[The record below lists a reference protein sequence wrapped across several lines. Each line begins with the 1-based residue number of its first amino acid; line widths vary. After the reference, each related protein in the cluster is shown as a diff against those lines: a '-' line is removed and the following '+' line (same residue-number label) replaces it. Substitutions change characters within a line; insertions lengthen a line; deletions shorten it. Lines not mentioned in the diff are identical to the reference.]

1 MTRRSVYAATIGAA
15 GLLIL
20 TFFSTQLP
28 AQTLYGTLVGNIS
41 DPSGLPVAN
50 ASVRAVNS
58 GTGLERET
66 KTNERGGFQFSD
78 LPPGTYELTVRGES
92 FAPFTTTGL
101 QISANA
107 VTRADAQ
114 LQLPTLE
121 ESVSVAASAVRLQT
135 DRAEVRSEIDTTQVN
150 HLPISG
156 VRNYTALLVLVPGV
170 SPPAPAHSLAA
181 NPQESLAASVGGQS
195 DERNDTRIDGAG
207 NTFVWLP
214 RLVAYSPPLETIEAV
229 NVVTNSM
236 DAETGMAG
244 GAAVNVITK
253 SGTNTFHGTGFEYNS
268 NGALKARN
276 VFYTN
281 PKKPEFN
288 QNQWGATL
296 GGPIARNK
304 LFFFASHERTDRSIN
319 VSRFFTVPTVEA
331 RRGDFSSYGTTI
343 YDPLTGN
350 ADGSGRT
357 AFPNNIIPPERISRV
372 ARQIIE
378 WLPLPTT
385 PGISSNYFASGVA
398 DFNRHSTDVKVN
410 WNPSGRLTMFGR
422 TSILKFS
429 GWTPVP
435 FGRAS
440 GGAIP
445 PDLTEGP
452 VNGLNKSISVGI
464 TYTITPS
471 LLLDGTVGFNYVTP
485 EALHVLWGQNVGLED
500 LQLPGTNDPNDIT
513 YSGMPQFRVS
523 GYSTFGNPGSA
534 RPQTWHDNQR
544 RYNANLSWMK
554 GTHGFR
560 FGFDLSREHM
570 NHWQIEAGG
579 GPRGD
584 FAYSGGTTAI
594 RGGPATNQHN
604 AFAAFLLGLPSSI
617 GKAVAPELPLTTRAW
632 RQGFYA
638 RDQWQATRD
647 LTLTLGVRAEYYPVV
662 SRANRGVELY
672 DVATNTVRVGGV
684 GSVPEDVGTSERV
697 HFAPRLG
704 AAYRIGSKWVA
715 RGGFGVSTDPFSLA
729 RLFRTNYPSI
739 VAMDIVAADSFG
751 FVGRTEDGIPPVP
764 IPDLGNGII
773 NIPGNV
779 IATAMQEKFNRGY
792 TQSYNVTVQ
801 RELNWGFVA
810 QAGYV
815 GSRTVRPLLTME
827 LNYALP
833 GGGNAGRILNQ
844 KFGRTASTTLQLPY
858 EGGTGRYDSLQAT
871 LTHRFSSGYQI
882 QGSYTFSKSIS
893 WNTSWMDPSQ
903 FDRNRALSSFD
914 RPHNLE
920 VGWVAELP
928 FGEGKPFG
936 STGIARLLLGGW
948 QFNGIF
954 SGYSG
959 TPFTVTASGTSLN
972 AVANQQTADQV
983 KDKVEILGGTGP
995 GQSYF
1000 DPLAFRSVTDVRYGN
1015 SGLNTLRGPGFVNLD
1030 LGLFRQFRIRRDVN
1044 IQFRA
1049 EAFNATNTPHF
1060 NNPGSNVSSM
1070 RLNAD
1075 GTVNTLGGYTEITSA
1090 RPDERQVRLGFRVTF

>member
-1 MTRRSVYAATIGAA
+1 MTQRSLHRAVMVAA
-15 GLLIL
+15 GVLVFAFL
-20 TFFSTQLP
+20 SARLP
-28 AQTLYGTLVGNIS
+28 AQTLYGTLVGNIT
-41 DPSGLPVAN
+41 DPSGLPVVGAT
-50 ASVRAVNS
+50 VRAEQS
-58 GTGLERET
+58 GTGLARET

-78 LPPGTYELTVRGES
+78 LQSGSYSLTVRADS
-92 FAPFTTTGL
+92 FSPYTTTGM

-114 LQLPTLE
+114 LALAGVAEAVT
-121 ESVSVAASAVRLQT
+121 VAASTVTLQT
-135 DRAEVRSEIDTTQVN
+135 DRAEVRSEIETKQVN
-150 HLPISG
+150 SLPVSG
-156 VRNYTALLVLVPGV
+156 VRNYTALLALVPGV

-244 GAAVNVITK
+244 GAAVNVLTK
-253 SGTNTFHGTGFEYNS
+253 SGTNNFNGTLFEYNS

-276 VFYTN
+276 VFYTD

-288 QNQWGATL
+288 QNQWGGTL
-296 GGPIARNK
+296 GGPILKNK
-304 LFFFASHERTDRSIN
+304 LFFFGSHERTNRSIN

-350 ADGSGRT
+350 ANGSGRT
-357 AFPNNIIPPERISRV
+357 AFANNVIPADRMSRV

-378 WLPLPTT
+378 WLPLPTNSA
-385 PGISSNYFASGVA
+385 ISSNYFASGVA
-398 DFNRHSTDVKVN
+398 DFDRHSTDVKVN
-410 WNPSGRLTMFGR
+410 WNPSGRFTMFGR
-422 TSILKFS
+422 ASILKFS

-452 VNGLNKSISVGI
+452 VDGLNKSVSVGI
-464 TYTITPS
+464 TYTITPT

-485 EALHVLWGQNVGLED
+485 EALHALWGENIGLDD

-513 YSGMPQFRVS
+513 YSGMPQFRVG

-544 RYNANLSWMK
+544 RYNANLTWIK

-560 FGFDLSREHM
+560 FGFDLSHEHM

-584 FAYSGGTTAI
+584 FAYSAGTTGI
-594 RGGPATNQHN
+594 LNGPTTNQHN
-604 AFAAFLLGLPSSI
+604 AFAAFLLGLPSSV

-638 RDQWQATRD
+638 RDQWQATPD

-662 SRANRGVELY
+662 TRKNTGIALY
-672 DVATNTVRVGGV
+672 DVTTNTVRIGGV
-684 GSVPEDVGTSERV
+684 GAVPTDVGTSERV

-704 AAYRIGSKWVA
+704 AAYRIGDKWVV

-729 RLFRTNYPSI
+729 RLFRTNYPAI
-739 VAMDIVAADSFG
+739 VAMDIVAPNSFR
-751 FVGRTEDGIPPVP
+751 FVGKTEDGIPPVP
-764 IPDLGNGII
+764 IPDPGNGII
-773 NIPGNV
+773 AIPGNV
-779 IATAMQEKFNRGY
+779 TATAMEGEFDRGY

-801 RELNWGFVA
+801 RELQLGVRRTGRLRRIANRPSAADDGTQLRAAWRRQRRQNPQSAVRPHREHDTATSVCRWDRAIRFVA
-810 QAGYV
+810 GDPEPPVRRRLLASDQLHVLEIDVLGHV
-815 GSRTVRPLLTME
+815 VDGSLSVSPESRAQLVRPS
-827 LNYALP
+827 AQSGGRV
-833 GGGNAGRILNQ
+833 GGGPAVR
-844 KFGRTASTTLQLPY
+844 R
-858 EGGTGRYDSLQAT
+858 
-871 LTHRFSSGYQI
+871 
-882 QGSYTFSKSIS
+882 
-893 WNTSWMDPSQ
+893 
-903 FDRNRALSSFD
+903 
-914 RPHNLE
+914 
-920 VGWVAELP
+920 
-928 FGEGKPFG
+928 GE
-936 STGIARLLLGGW
+936 
-948 QFNGIF
+948 
-954 SGYSG
+954 
-959 TPFTVTASGTSLN
+959 
-972 AVANQQTADQV
+972 
-983 KDKVEILGGTGP
+983 
-995 GQSYF
+995 
-1000 DPLAFRSVTDVRYGN
+1000 AFRHRRPRQNIVRRLATERHFQQVQWHAVYRDGF
-1015 SGLNTLRGPGFVNLD
+1015 GHIAQCRGQPC
-1030 LGLFRQFRIRRDVN
+1030 RQRIK
-1044 IQFRA
+1044 
-1049 EAFNATNTPHF
+1049 
-1060 NNPGSNVSSM
+1060 
-1070 RLNAD
+1070 
-1075 GTVNTLGGYTEITSA
+1075 
-1090 RPDERQVRLGFRVTF
+1090 

>member
-1 MTRRSVYAATIGAA
+1 MTLRSIRPAVLVAA
-15 GLLIL
+15 GLVVF
-20 TFFSTQLP
+20 TFSTAPLV
-28 AQTLYGTLVGNIS
+28 AQTLYGTLVGNIT
-41 DPSGLPVAN
+41 DPSGLPVAG
-50 ASVRAVNS
+50 ATVSALHS
-58 GTGLERET
+58 GTGLAREV
-66 KTNERGGFQFSD
+66 KTNERGAFQFSD
-78 LPPGTYELTVRGES
+78 LQPGSYEITVRAES
-92 FAPFTTTGL
+92 FAPFTTTAL
-101 QISANA
+101 QIPANA

-114 LQLPTLE
+114 LTLPGLAEAVT
-121 ESVSVAASAVRLQT
+121 VAASAVHLQT
-135 DRAEVRSEIDTTQVN
+135 DRAEVRSEIDAKQVN
-150 HLPISG
+150 HLPVSG
-156 VRNYTALLVLVPGV
+156 VRNYTALLALVPGV
-170 SPPAPAHSLAA
+170 SPPQPAHSLAA

-229 NVVTNSM
+229 SVVTNSM

-244 GAAVNVITK
+244 GAAVNVLTK
-253 SGTNTFHGTGFEYNS
+253 SGTNNFNGTGFEYNA

-276 VFYTN
+276 VFYTD

-288 QNQWGATL
+288 QNQWGGTL

-304 LFFFASHERTDRSIN
+304 LFFFASHERTDRNIN

-357 AFPNNIIPPERISRV
+357 AFTNNIIPAERISRV
-372 ARQIIE
+372 ARQIID

-385 PGISSNYFASGVA
+385 PAISSNYFASGVA

-410 WNPSGRLTMFGR
+410 WNPSGRFTMFGR

-452 VNGLNKSISVGI
+452 VDGLNKSISVGL

-485 EALHVLWGQNVGLED
+485 EALHVLWGENVGLDD

-544 RYNANLSWMK
+544 RYNANLTWMK
-554 GTHGFR
+554 GSHGFR

-584 FAYSGGTTAI
+584 FAYSGGTTGI
-594 RGGPATNQHN
+594 RNGPATNQHN
-604 AFAAFLLGLPSSI
+604 AFAAFLLGLPSSV

-672 DVATNTVRVGGV
+672 DVTTNKVLIGGV
-684 GSVPEDVGTSERV
+684 GAVPKDAGTSERV

-704 AAYRIGSKWVA
+704 AAYRIGTKWVA

-739 VAMDIVAADSFG
+739 VAMDIVPANTFG

-764 IPDLGNGII
+764 IPDPGNGII
-773 NIPGNV
+773 DIPGNV
-779 IATAMQEKFNRGY
+779 IATAMDGEFNRGY

-833 GGGNAGRILNQ
+833 GAGNAGRILNQ
-844 KFGRTASTTLQLPY
+844 QFGRTANTTLQLPY
-858 EGGTGRYDSLQAT
+858 EDGTGRYDSLQAT
-871 LTHRFSSGYQI
+871 LTHRFSGGYQI

-893 WNTSWMDPSQ
+893 WATSWMDPSQ
-903 FDRNRALSSFD
+903 FARNRALSSFD
-914 RPHNLE
+914 RPHNLQI
-920 VGWVAELP
+920 GWVAELP
-928 FGEGKPFG
+928 FGEGKPLA
-936 STGIARLLLGGW
+936 TGGLAKLLFGGW
-948 QFNGIF
+948 QLNGIF
-954 SGYSG
+954 SSYSG

-972 AVANQQTADQV
+972 AVANLQTADQV
-983 KDKVEILGGTGP
+983 KDEVEILGGTGP

-1015 SGLNTLRGPGFVNLD
+1015 VGLNSLRGPGFVNLD
-1030 LGLFRQFRIRRDVN
+1030 LGLFREFRVRDLQ

-1060 NNPGSNVSSM
+1060 NNPGANVSAM

-1075 GTVNTLGGYTEITSA
+1075 GTVNSLGGYTEITSA
-1090 RPDERQVRLGFRVTF
+1090 RPDERQVRLGVRVAF

>member
-1 MTRRSVYAATIGAA
+1 M
-15 GLLIL
+15 
-20 TFFSTQLP
+20 
-28 AQTLYGTLVGNIS
+28 
-41 DPSGLPVAN
+41 
-50 ASVRAVNS
+50 
-58 GTGLERET
+58 
-66 KTNERGGFQFSD
+66 
-78 LPPGTYELTVRGES
+78 
-92 FAPFTTTGL
+92 

-114 LQLPTLE
+114 LALAGVAEAVT
-121 ESVSVAASAVRLQT
+121 VAASTVTLQA
-135 DRAEVRSEIDTTQVN
+135 DRAEVRSEIETKQVN
-150 HLPISG
+150 SLPVSG
-156 VRNYTALLVLVPGV
+156 VRNYTALLALVPGV

-244 GAAVNVITK
+244 GAAVNVLTK
-253 SGTNTFHGTGFEYNS
+253 SGTNNFNGTLFEYNS

-276 VFYTN
+276 VFYTD

-288 QNQWGATL
+288 QNQWGGTL
-296 GGPIARNK
+296 GGPILKNK
-304 LFFFASHERTDRSIN
+304 LFFFGSHERTNRSIN

-350 ADGSGRT
+350 ANGSGRT
-357 AFPNNIIPPERISRV
+357 AFANNVIPADRISRV

-378 WLPLPTT
+378 WLPLPTNSA
-385 PGISSNYFASGVA
+385 ISSNYFASGVA
-398 DFNRHSTDVKVN
+398 DFDRHSTDVKVN
-410 WNPSGRLTMFGR
+410 WNPSGRFTMFGR
-422 TSILKFS
+422 ASILKFS

-452 VNGLNKSISVGI
+452 VDGLNKSVSVGI
-464 TYTITPS
+464 TYTITPT

-485 EALHVLWGQNVGLED
+485 EALHVLWGENIGLDD

-513 YSGMPQFRVS
+513 YSGMPQFRVA

-560 FGFDLSREHM
+560 FGFDLSHEHM

-584 FAYSGGTTAI
+584 FAYSAGTTGI
-594 RGGPATNQHN
+594 LNGPTTNQHN
-604 AFAAFLLGLPSSI
+604 AFAAFLLGLPSSV

-638 RDQWQATRD
+638 RDQWQATPD

-662 SRANRGVELY
+662 TRKNTGIALY
-672 DVATNTVRVGGV
+672 DVTTNTVRIGGV
-684 GSVPEDVGTSERV
+684 GSVPTDVGTSERV

-704 AAYRIGSKWVA
+704 AAYRIGDKWVV

-729 RLFRTNYPSI
+729 RLFRTNYPAI
-739 VAMDIVAADSFG
+739 VAMDIVAPNSFG

-764 IPDLGNGII
+764 IPDPGNGVIA
-773 NIPGNV
+773 IPGNV
-779 IATAMQEKFNRGY
+779 TATAMEGEFDRGY

-801 RELNWGFVA
+801 RELKWGFVG

-844 KFGRTASTTLQLPY
+844 QYGRTASTKQQLPY
-858 EGGTGRYDSLQAT
+858 ADGTGRYDSLQAT
-871 LTHRFSSGYQI
+871 LNRRFSGGFSLQT
-882 QGSYTFSKSIS
+882 SYTFSKSMS
-893 WNTSWMDPSQ
+893 WGTSWMDPSQ
-903 FDRNRALSSFD
+903 FHRNRALSSFD
-914 RPHNLE
+914 RPHNLQ
-920 VGWVAELP
+920 VGWVADLP
-928 FGEGKPFG
+928 FGEGKPFATEG
-936 STGIARLLLGGW
+936 LAKILFGGW
-948 QFNGIF
+948 QLNGIF
-954 SGYSG
+954 SKYSG

-972 AVANQQTADQV
+972 AVANLQTADQV
-983 KDKVEILGGTGP
+983 KDEVKILGGTGP
-995 GQSYF
+995 GQPYF

-1015 SGLNTLRGPGFVNLD
+1015 SGLNLLRGPGFTNLD
-1030 LGLFRQFRIRRDVN
+1030 LGLFREFRVRGLQ

-1075 GTVNTLGGYTEITSA
+1075 GSVNTLGGYTEITSA
-1090 RPDERQVRLGFRVTF
+1090 RPDERQVRLGVRVAF

>member
-1 MTRRSVYAATIGAA
+1 MTQRSLHRAVLVAA
-15 GLLIL
+15 GSLVFAFL
-20 TFFSTQLP
+20 SAQLP
-28 AQTLYGTLVGNIS
+28 AQTLYGTLVGNIT
-41 DPSGLPVAN
+41 DPSGLPVVGAT
-50 ASVRAVNS
+50 VRAENP
-58 GTGLERET
+58 GTGLARET
-66 KTNERGGFQFSD
+66 KTNERGGFNFSD
-78 LPPGTYELTVRGES
+78 LPPGSYDMTVRAES
-92 FAPFTTTGL
+92 FAPVTTTGL
-101 QISANA
+101 QVSANA

-114 LQLPTLE
+114 LQLPT
-121 ESVSVAASAVRLQT
+121 VAEAVTVEASAVRLQT

-150 HLPISG
+150 HLPVSG
-156 VRNYTALLVLVPGV
+156 VRNYTALLGLVPGV
-170 SPPAPAHSLAA
+170 SPPAPAHTLAA
-181 NPQESLAASVGGQS
+181 NPQESLVASVGGQT

-207 NTFVWLP
+207 NTFIWLP

-244 GAAVNVITK
+244 GAAVNVLTK
-253 SGTNTFHGTGFEYNS
+253 SGTNSFNGTLFEYNS

-276 VFYTN
+276 VFYFDPQK
-281 PKKPEFN
+281 PKFN
-288 QNQWGATL
+288 QNQWGGTL
-296 GGPIARNK
+296 GGPILKNK
-304 LFFFASHERTDRSIN
+304 LFFFGSHERTNRSIN

-350 ADGSGRT
+350 PNGSGRT
-357 AFPNNIIPPERISRV
+357 AFANNVIPQERISRV

-378 WLPLPTT
+378 WLPLPTSSA
-385 PGISSNYFASGVA
+385 ISSNYFASGVA

-410 WNPSGRLTMFGR
+410 WNPSGRVTMFARG
-422 TSILKFS
+422 SVLKFS

-445 PDLTEGP
+445 PDLSEGP
-452 VNGLNKSISVGI
+452 VDGLNKSVSVGF
-464 TYTITPS
+464 TYTITPT

-485 EALHVLWGQNVGLED
+485 EALHALWGENIGLED

-513 YSGMPQFRVS
+513 YSGMPQFRIS
-523 GYSTFGNPGSA
+523 GYSTYGNPGSA
-534 RPQTWHDNQR
+534 RPQRWHDNQR
-544 RYNANLSWMK
+544 RYNANMTWVK

-560 FGFDLSREHM
+560 FGFDLSNEHM

-584 FAYSGGTTAI
+584 FSYAGGTTAI
-594 RGGPATNQHN
+594 LNGPAPNQHN
-604 AFAAFLLGLPSSI
+604 AFAAFLLGLPASV

-638 RDQWQATRD
+638 RDQWQATAD

-662 SRANRGVELY
+662 TRKNTGVALY
-672 DVATNTVRVGGV
+672 DVATNTVRIGGV

-704 AAYRIGSKWVA
+704 AAYRIGDKWVV

-729 RLFRTNYPSI
+729 RLFRTNYPAL
-739 VAMDIVAADSFG
+739 VAMDIVPANTFQ

-764 IPDLGNGII
+764 IPDPGNGII
-773 NIPGNV
+773 AIPPNV
-779 IATAMQEKFNRGY
+779 TATAMEEEFNRGY

-815 GSRTVRPLLTME
+815 GSRTVRPLLTLE

-844 KFGRTASTTLQLPY
+844 QYGRTAGTTLQQPY
-858 EGGTGRYDSLQAT
+858 PDGTGRYDSLQAT
-871 LTHRFSSGYQI
+871 LTRRFSGGFQL
-882 QGSYTFSKSIS
+882 QTSYTYSKSIS
-893 WNTSWMDPSQ
+893 WGTSWMDPSQ
-903 FDRNRALSSFD
+903 FHRNRALSSFD
-914 RPHNLE
+914 RPHNLQ

-928 FGEGKPFG
+928 FGEGKPFATEG
-936 STGIARLLLGGW
+936 LAKLVFGGW
-948 QFNGIF
+948 QLNGIF
-954 SGYSG
+954 SKYSG
-959 TPFTVTASGTSLN
+959 TPFTVSASGTSLN
-972 AVANQQTADQV
+972 APGNTQTADQV
-983 KDKVEILGGTGP
+983 LSEVKILGGTGP

-1015 SGLNTLRGPGFVNLD
+1015 SGLNILRGPGVTNLD
-1030 LGLFRQFRIRRDVN
+1030 LGLFREFRVRDLQ

-1060 NNPGSNVSSM
+1060 NNPGANVSNM

-1090 RPDERQVRLGFRVTF
+1090 RPDERQVRLGVRVAF

>member
-1 MTRRSVYAATIGAA
+1 MTRRRIHSVVLFAAAF
-15 GLLIL
+15 LVF
-20 TFFSTQLP
+20 TFLSTQLP
-28 AQTLYGTLVGNIS
+28 AQTLYGTLVGNIT
-41 DPSGLPVAN
+41 DPSGLPVVGAK
-50 ASVRAVNS
+50 VRAVNS
-58 GTGLERET
+58 GTGLARET
-66 KTNERGGFQFSD
+66 KTDERGAFVFSD
-78 LPPGTYELTVRGES
+78 LQSGTYDITVDASS
-92 FAPFTTTGL
+92 FAPYTATGM

-107 VTRADAQ
+107 VSRADAQ
-114 LQLPTLE
+114 LQLPTLAE
-121 ESVSVAASAVRLQT
+121 AVTVAASAARLQT
-135 DRAEVRSEIDTTQVN
+135 DRAEVRSEIDTRQVN
-150 HLPISG
+150 QLPVSG
-156 VRNYTALLVLVPGV
+156 VRNYTALLGLVPGV
-170 SPPAPAHSLAA
+170 TPPAPAHSLAA

-244 GAAVNVITK
+244 GAAVNVVTK
-253 SGTNTFHGTGFEYNS
+253 SGTNAFHGTGFEYNS

-276 VFYTN
+276 VFYSDPN
-281 PKKPEFN
+281 KPKFN

-304 LFFFASHERTDRSIN
+304 LFFFTSHERTDRSIN

-452 VNGLNKSISVGI
+452 VNGLNKSISVGMA
-464 TYTITPS
+464 YTITPS

-554 GTHGFR
+554 GAHGFR

-584 FAYSGGTTAI
+584 FAYSGGTTGI
-594 RGGPATNQHN
+594 RNGPATNQHN
-604 AFAAFLLGLPSSI
+604 AFAAFLLGLPSSV

-662 SRANRGVELY
+662 TRANRGVELY
-672 DVATNTVRVGGV
+672 DVATNKVHVGGV
-684 GSVPEDVGTSERV
+684 GSVPEDVGTSESV

-704 AAYRIGSKWVA
+704 AAYRIGTEWVV

-739 VAMDIVAADSFG
+739 VAMDIVAPNSFA
-751 FVGRTEDGIPPVP
+751 FVGKTEDGIPPVP

-773 NIPGNV
+773 DIPGNV
-779 IATAMQEKFNRGY
+779 IGSAMEEKFNRGY

-801 RELNWGFVA
+801 RELKWGFVG

-844 KFGRTASTTLQLPY
+844 KYGRTASTTLQLPY
-858 EGGTGRYDSLQAT
+858 PDGIGRYDSLQAT
-871 LTHRFSSGYQI
+871 LTHRFTAGYQI
-882 QGSYTFSKSIS
+882 QTSYTFSKSIS
-893 WNTSWMDPSQ
+893 WATSWMDPSQ
-903 FDRNRALSSFD
+903 FRRNRALSSFD
-914 RPHNLE
+914 RPHNLQ

-928 FGEGKPFG
+928 FGEGKPFA
-936 STGIARLLLGGW
+936 STGIAKVLLGGW
-948 QFNGIF
+948 QLNGIF
-954 SGYSG
+954 SAYSG

-972 AVANQQTADQV
+972 AVANLQTADQV
-983 KDKVEILGGTGP
+983 KDEVKILGGTGP
-995 GQSYF
+995 GQPYF

-1015 SGLNTLRGPGFVNLD
+1015 TGLNTLRGPGVVNLD
-1030 LGLFRQFRIRRDVN
+1030 LGLFREFRVRDLQ

-1060 NNPGSNVSSM
+1060 NNPGANVSNM

-1090 RPDERQVRLGFRVTF
+1090 RPDERQVRLGVRIAF

>member
-1 MTRRSVYAATIGAA
+1 MTHRRIHPAVMFAA
-15 GLLIL
+15 GLVVL
-20 TFFSTQLP
+20 TFFTAPLP
-28 AQTLYGTLVGNIS
+28 AQTLYGTLVGNIT
-41 DPSGLPVAN
+41 DPSNLPVAG
-50 ASVRAVNS
+50 ATVRAEHS
-58 GTGLERET
+58 GTGLARET
-66 KTNERGGFQFSD
+66 KTNDRGGFVFSD
-78 LPPGTYELTVRGES
+78 LQPGPYNLIVTANA

-107 VTRADAQ
+107 VTRADAE
-114 LQLPTLE
+114 LQLPNLAEAVT
-121 ESVSVAASAVRLQT
+121 VAASAVTLQT
-135 DRAEVRSEIDTTQVN
+135 DRAEVRSEIDSKQVN
-150 HLPISG
+150 DLPVSG
-156 VRNYTALLVLVPGV
+156 VRNYTALLALVPGV
-170 SPPAPAHSLAA
+170 TPPAPAHSLAA

-244 GAAVNVITK
+244 GAAVNVLTK
-253 SGTNTFHGTGFEYNS
+253 SGTNIFRGTGFEHHINS
-268 NGALKARN
+268 ALKARN
-276 VFYTN
+276 VFYVDPTK
-281 PKKPEFN
+281 PKFN
-288 QNQWGATL
+288 QNQWGGTL
-296 GGPIARNK
+296 GGPILKNK
-304 LFFFASHERTDRSIN
+304 LFFFGSHERTDRESD
-319 VSRFFTVPTVEA
+319 VSRFFTVPTAEA

-350 ADGSGRT
+350 PDGSGRT
-357 AFPNNIIPPERISRV
+357 PFPNSTIPADRISRV

-378 WLPLPTT
+378 WLPMPTT
-385 PGISSNYFASGVA
+385 SGTSSNYFASGLA
-398 DFNRHSTDVKVN
+398 EFNRHSTDVKVN
-410 WNPSGRLTMFGR
+410 WNPSGRVTMFAR
-422 TSILKFS
+422 TSVLKFS
-429 GWTPVP
+429 GWTPTP

-452 VNGLNKSISVGI
+452 VDGLNNSISVGF
-464 TYTITPS
+464 TYTVTPTV
-471 LLLDGTVGFNYVTP
+471 LIDGTVGYNRVTP
-485 EALHVLWGQNVGLED
+485 EALHALWGENIGLET
-500 LQLPGTNDPNDIT
+500 LGLPGTNHPSDIT

-544 RYNANLSWMK
+544 RYNANVSWMK
-554 GTHGFR
+554 GAHGFR
-560 FGFDLSREHM
+560 FGFDLSHEHM

-584 FAYSGGTTAI
+584 FVYSGGTTGI
-594 RGGPATNQHN
+594 RNGPATNQHN
-604 AFAAFLLGLPSSI
+604 AFAAFLLGLPSSV

-662 SRANRGVELY
+662 TRKNTGVALY
-672 DVATNTVRVGGV
+672 DVTTNKVRVGGV
-684 GSVPEDVGTSERV
+684 GSVPTDVGTSERV

-704 AAYRIGSKWVA
+704 AAYRIGDQWVV

-729 RLFRTNYPSI
+729 RLFRTNYPAI
-739 VAMDIVAADSFG
+739 VAMDIVPANTFG

-764 IPDLGNGII
+764 IPSLGNGII
-773 NIPGNV
+773 DIPGNV
-779 IATAMQEKFNRGY
+779 AATAMQEEFNRGY

-801 RELNWGFVA
+801 RELPWGFSA

-815 GSRTVRPLLTME
+815 GSRTVRPLLTTE

-844 KFGRTASTTLQLPY
+844 KFGRTAGTTLQLPY
-858 EGGTGRYDSLQAT
+858 EDGTGRYDSLQAT
-871 LTHRFSSGYQI
+871 LNRRFTGGFSLQT
-882 QGSYTFSKSIS
+882 SYTFSKSIS
-893 WNTSWMDPSQ
+893 WATSWMDPSQ
-903 FDRNRALSSFD
+903 FHRNRALSSFD
-914 RPHNLE
+914 RPHNLQM
-920 VGWVAELP
+920 GWVAELP
-928 FGEGKPFG
+928 FGEGKPFASEG
-936 STGIARLLLGGW
+936 LAKVLFGGW
-948 QFNGIF
+948 QLNGIF
-954 SGYSG
+954 SSYSG
-959 TPFTVTASGTSLN
+959 TPFTVTSSNTSLN
-972 AVANQQTADQV
+972 APGNLQTADQV
-983 KDKVEILGGTGP
+983 LDEVKILGGTGP

-1015 SGLNTLRGPGFVNLD
+1015 SGLNILRGPGVVNLD
-1030 LGLFRQFRIRRDVN
+1030 LGLFREFRVRDVRV
-1044 IQFRA
+1044 QFRA

-1060 NNPGSNVSSM
+1060 NNPGANVSSM

-1075 GTVNTLGGYTEITSA
+1075 GTVNSLGGYTEITGA
-1090 RPDERQVRLGFRVTF
+1090 KPDERQVRLGVRVAF

>member
-1 MTRRSVYAATIGAA
+1 MTLRSIHSAVIVAA
-15 GLLIL
+15 GLLVF
-20 TFFSTQLP
+20 TFFSAPLP
-28 AQTLYGTLVGNIS
+28 AQTLYGTLVGNIT
-41 DPSGLPVAN
+41 DPSGLPVAG
-50 ASVRAVNS
+50 ATVRAVHS
-58 GTGLERET
+58 GTGLSREI
-66 KTNERGGFQFSD
+66 KTNERGGFLLSD
-78 LPPGTYELTVRGES
+78 LQSGSYDLTVHAAS

-114 LQLPTLE
+114 LQLPTVAE
-121 ESVSVAASAVRLQT
+121 AVTVAASAVRLQT
-135 DRAEVRSEIDTTQVN
+135 DRAEVRSEIDTKQVN
-150 HLPISG
+150 SLPVSG
-156 VRNYTALLVLVPGV
+156 VRNYTALLALVPGV

-229 NVVTNSM
+229 SVVTNSM

-244 GAAVNVITK
+244 GAAINVLTK
-253 SGTNTFHGTGFEYNS
+253 SGTNHFSGTVFEHHINS
-268 NGALKARN
+268 ALKARN
-276 VFYTN
+276 VFYFDPAK
-281 PKKPEFN
+281 PKFN
-288 QNQWGATL
+288 QNQWGGTL
-296 GGPIARNK
+296 GGPIVRNK
-304 LFFFASHERTDRSIN
+304 LFFFGSHEQTNRSSD
-319 VSRFFTVPTVEA
+319 VSRFFTVPTLEA

-343 YDPLTGN
+343 YDPLTGT
-350 ADGSGRT
+350 ATGAGRT
-357 AFPNNIIPPERISRV
+357 AFANNTIPQERMSRV

-378 WLPLPTT
+378 WLPLPTNSA
-385 PGISSNYFASGVA
+385 ISSNYFASGVA
-398 DFNRHSTDVKVN
+398 EFDRHSTDVKVN
-410 WNPSGRLTMFGR
+410 WNPSGRFTMFGR
-422 TSILKFS
+422 TSVLKFS

-452 VNGLNKSISVGI
+452 VDGLNRSISVGF
-464 TYTITPS
+464 TYTIGST
-471 LLLDGTVGFNYVTP
+471 LLLDGTTGFNYVTP
-485 EALHVLWGQNVGLED
+485 EALHVLWGENVGLDD

-513 YSGMPQFRVS
+513 YSGMPQFRIS
-523 GYSTFGNPGSA
+523 GYSTYGNPGSA
-534 RPQTWHDNQR
+534 RPQRWHDNQR
-544 RYNANLSWMK
+544 RYNANLSWVK

-560 FGFDLSREHM
+560 FGFDLSHEHM

-584 FAYSGGTTAI
+584 FAYAGGTTAI
-594 RGGPATNQHN
+594 QNGPAPNQHN
-604 AFAAFLLGLPSSI
+604 AFAAFLLGLPSSV

-638 RDQWQATRD
+638 RDQWQATPD

-662 SRANRGVELY
+662 TRKNSGVALY
-672 DVATNTVRVGGV
+672 DVTTNTVAIGGV
-684 GSVPEDVGTSERV
+684 GSVPRDVGVSERL

-704 AAYRIGSKWVA
+704 AAYRIGDKWVV
-715 RGGFGVSTDPFSLA
+715 RGGFGISTDPFSLA
-729 RLFRTNYPSI
+729 RLFRTNYPAV
-739 VAMDIVAADSFG
+739 VAMDIVAANSFG
-751 FVGRTEDGIPPVP
+751 FVGKTEDGIPPVP
-764 IPDLGNGII
+764 IPALGNGII
-773 NIPGNV
+773 DIPGNV
-779 IATAMQEKFNRGY
+779 TGSTVEQEFNRGY

-801 RELNWGFVA
+801 RELNWGFVG

-833 GGGNAGRILNQ
+833 GGGNTGRILNQ
-844 KFGRTASTTLQLPY
+844 EFGRTASTTNQLPY

-871 LTHRFSSGYQI
+871 LTRRFSGGFQL
-882 QGSYTFSKSIS
+882 QTSYTFSKSIS

-903 FDRNRALSSFD
+903 FHRNRALSSFD
-914 RPHNLE
+914 RPHNLQI
-920 VGWVAELP
+920 GWVAELP
-928 FGEGKPFG
+928 FGEGKPFATEG
-936 STGIARLLLGGW
+936 LAKLLFGGW
-948 QFNGIF
+948 QLNGIF
-954 SGYSG
+954 SKYSG

-972 AVANQQTADQV
+972 APGNPQTADQV
-983 KDKVEILGGTGP
+983 LDEVKILGGTGP

-1015 SGLNTLRGPGFVNLD
+1015 TELNTLRGPGFTNLD
-1030 LGLFRQFRIRRDVN
+1030 LGLFREFRVRDLQ

-1060 NNPGSNVSSM
+1060 NNPGSNVSNM

-1075 GTVNTLGGYTEITSA
+1075 GSVNALGGYTEITSA
-1090 RPDERQVRLGFRVTF
+1090 RPDERQVRLGVRVAF

>member
-1 MTRRSVYAATIGAA
+1 MTQRSIHPAVIIAA
-15 GLLIL
+15 GLLVF
-20 TFFSTQLP
+20 TFFSAQLP
-28 AQTLYGTLVGNIS
+28 AQTLYGTLVGNVT
-41 DPSGLPVAN
+41 DPSGSPVLGAT
-50 ASVRAVNS
+50 VRAVHS
-58 GTGLERET
+58 DTGLARET
-66 KTNERGGFQFSD
+66 KTNERGGFLFSD
-78 LPPGTYELTVRGES
+78 LQSGSYDITVRADS

-114 LQLPTLE
+114 LQLPTLAE
-121 ESVSVAASAVRLQT
+121 AVTVAASAVRLQT

-150 HLPISG
+150 HLPVSG
-156 VRNYTALLVLVPGV
+156 VRNYTALLALVPGV
-170 SPPAPAHSLAA
+170 SPPRSAHTLAS
-181 NPQESLAASVGGQS
+181 NPQEALVASVGGQT

-244 GAAVNVITK
+244 GAAINVITK
-253 SGTNTFHGTGFEYNS
+253 SGTNNFDGALFEYHINS
-268 NGALKARN
+268 ALRARN
-276 VFYTN
+276 VFFVDPEK
-281 PKKPEFN
+281 PKFI
-288 QNQWGATL
+288 QNQWGGTL
-296 GGPIARNK
+296 GGPIIRNK
-304 LFFFASHERTDRSIN
+304 LFFFASHEQTNRERN

-350 ADGSGRT
+350 PDGSGRT
-357 AFPNNIIPPERISRV
+357 AFANNIIPASRMSRV

-385 PGISSNYFASGVA
+385 PATTSNYFASGVA
-398 DFNRHSTDVKVN
+398 EFDRHSTDVKVN
-410 WNPSGRLTMFGR
+410 WNPSGRFTMFGR
-422 TSILKFS
+422 ASVLKFS
-429 GWTPVP
+429 GWTPTP

-445 PDLTEGP
+445 PDLSEGP
-452 VNGLNKSISVGI
+452 VHGLNRSVSVGI
-464 TYTITPS
+464 TYTIRPT
-471 LLLDGTVGFNYVTP
+471 LLLDGTIGFNHVTP
-485 EALHVLWGQNVGLED
+485 EALHALWGENVGLDD

-513 YSGMPQFRVS
+513 YSGMPQFRIS
-523 GYSTFGNPGSA
+523 GYSTYGNPGAA
-534 RPQTWHDNQR
+534 RPQRWHDNQR
-544 RYNANLSWMK
+544 RYNANISWMK

-560 FGFDLSREHM
+560 FGFDLSHEHM
-570 NHWQIEAGG
+570 NHWQVEGGG

-584 FAYSGGTTAI
+584 FAFSGGQTAI
-594 RGGPATNQHN
+594 RNGPAPNQFN

-662 SRANRGVELY
+662 TRKNTGIALY
-672 DVATNTVRVGGV
+672 DVTTNQVRIGGI
-684 GSVPEDVGTSERV
+684 GSVPRDVGRSERL

-704 AAYRIGSKWVA
+704 AAYRIGDKWVV
-715 RGGFGVSTDPFSLA
+715 RGGFGISTDPFSLA
-729 RLFRTNYPSI
+729 RRFRTNYPALVVMEI
-739 VAMDIVAADSFG
+739 AAPNSFQ

-764 IPDLGNGII
+764 IPDPGNGII
-773 NIPGNV
+773 DIPGTV
-779 IATAMQEKFNRGY
+779 SGRTMEEEFNRGH

-815 GSRTVRPLLTME
+815 GSRTIRPLLGME

-844 KFGRTASTTLQLPY
+844 EFGRTASTTLQRPY
-858 EGGTGRYDSLQAT
+858 PDGTGRYDSLQAT
-871 LTHRFSSGYQI
+871 LTRRFSGGYQI
-882 QGSYTFSKSIS
+882 QASYTFSKSIS
-893 WNTSWMDPSQ
+893 WATSWMDPSQ
-903 FDRNRALSSFD
+903 FHRNRALSSFD
-914 RPHNLE
+914 RPHNLQI
-920 VGWVAELP
+920 GWVAELP
-928 FGEGKPFG
+928 FGPGKPLASEG
-936 STGIARLLLGGW
+936 LASLLFGGW
-948 QFNGIF
+948 QLNGFF
-954 SGYSG
+954 SSYSG
-959 TPFTVTASGTSLN
+959 TPFTVRSSGASLN
-972 AVANQQTADQV
+972 APGNLQTADQV
-983 KDKVEILGGTGP
+983 LPEVKILGGTGP

-1000 DPLAFRSVTDVRYGN
+1000 DPLAFRSVTEVRYGN
-1015 SGLNTLRGPGFVNLD
+1015 TGLNILRGPGVVNLD
-1030 LGLFRQFRIRRDVN
+1030 LGLFREFRVRGLQ

-1060 NNPGSNVSSM
+1060 NNPGANVSNM
-1070 RLNAD
+1070 QLNAD
-1075 GTVNTLGGYTEITSA
+1075 SSVNTLGGYTEITSA
-1090 RPDERQVRLGFRVTF
+1090 RPDERQVRIGVRITF

>member
-1 MTRRSVYAATIGAA
+1 
-15 GLLIL
+15 
-20 TFFSTQLP
+20 
-28 AQTLYGTLVGNIS
+28 
-41 DPSGLPVAN
+41 
-50 ASVRAVNS
+50 
-58 GTGLERET
+58 
-66 KTNERGGFQFSD
+66 
-78 LPPGTYELTVRGES
+78 
-92 FAPFTTTGL
+92 
-101 QISANA
+101 
-107 VTRADAQ
+107 
-114 LQLPTLE
+114 
-121 ESVSVAASAVRLQT
+121 
-135 DRAEVRSEIDTTQVN
+135 
-150 HLPISG
+150 
-156 VRNYTALLVLVPGV
+156 
-170 SPPAPAHSLAA
+170 
-181 NPQESLAASVGGQS
+181 
-195 DERNDTRIDGAG
+195 
-207 NTFVWLP
+207 
-214 RLVAYSPPLETIEAV
+214 
-229 NVVTNSM
+229 
-236 DAETGMAG
+236 
-244 GAAVNVITK
+244 
-253 SGTNTFHGTGFEYNS
+253 
-268 NGALKARN
+268 
-276 VFYTN
+276 
-281 PKKPEFN
+281 
-288 QNQWGATL
+288 
-296 GGPIARNK
+296 
-304 LFFFASHERTDRSIN
+304 
-319 VSRFFTVPTVEA
+319 
-331 RRGDFSSYGTTI
+331 
-343 YDPLTGN
+343 
-350 ADGSGRT
+350 
-357 AFPNNIIPPERISRV
+357 
-372 ARQIIE
+372 
-378 WLPLPTT
+378 
-385 PGISSNYFASGVA
+385 
-398 DFNRHSTDVKVN
+398 
-410 WNPSGRLTMFGR
+410 
-422 TSILKFS
+422 
-429 GWTPVP
+429 
-435 FGRAS
+435 
-440 GGAIP
+440 
-445 PDLTEGP
+445 
-452 VNGLNKSISVGI
+452 
-464 TYTITPS
+464 
-471 LLLDGTVGFNYVTP
+471 
-485 EALHVLWGQNVGLED
+485 
-500 LQLPGTNDPNDIT
+500 
-513 YSGMPQFRVS
+513 
-523 GYSTFGNPGSA
+523 
-534 RPQTWHDNQR
+534 
-544 RYNANLSWMK
+544 
-554 GTHGFR
+554 
-560 FGFDLSREHM
+560 M

-584 FAYSGGTTAI
+584 FAYSGGTTGI
-594 RGGPATNQHN
+594 RNGPATNQFN
-604 AFAAFLLGLPSSI
+604 AFAAFLLGLPSSV

-662 SRANRGVELY
+662 TRENRGVELY
-672 DVATNTVRVGGV
+672 DVTTNTVRVGGV

-704 AAYRIGSKWVA
+704 AAYRMGSKWVA

-764 IPDLGNGII
+764 IPDLGNGIV

-792 TQSYNVTVQ
+792 TQSYNVTLQ
-801 RELNWGFVA
+801 RELKGGFVA

-827 LNYALP
+827 LNYSLP
-833 GGGNAGRILNQ
+833 GGGNTGRILNQ
-844 KFGRTASTTLQLPY
+844 TFGRTASTTLQLPY

-871 LTHRFSSGYQI
+871 LTHRFSHGYQI

-936 STGIARLLLGGW
+936 STGIAKLLLGGW
-948 QFNGIF
+948 QLNGIF
-954 SGYSG
+954 SRYSG

-1030 LGLFRQFRIRRDVN
+1030 LGLFREFHIHQGVR

-1075 GTVNTLGGYTEITSA
+1075 GTVNTLGGFTEITSA

>member
-1 MTRRSVYAATIGAA
+1 MTRRSVYPVTIGAA

-20 TFFSTQLP
+20 TLFCTQLP
-28 AQTLYGTLVGNIS
+28 AQTLYGTLVGNIT

-78 LPPGTYELTVRGES
+78 LPPGSYELTVRGES

-107 VTRADAQ
+107 VTRSDAQ

-276 VFYTN
+276 VFYTD

-357 AFPNNIIPPERISRV
+357 AFPNNVIPPERISRV

-385 PGISSNYFASGVA
+385 PAISSNYFASGVA

-452 VNGLNKSISVGI
+452 VDGLNKSISVGV

-485 EALHVLWGQNVGLED
+485 QALHVLWGQNVGLED

-554 GTHGFR
+554 GAHGFR

-584 FAYSGGTTAI
+584 FAYSGGTTGI
-594 RGGPATNQHN
+594 RNGPATNQHN

-647 LTLTLGVRAEYYPVV
+647 LTLTIGVRAEYYPVV
-662 SRANRGVELY
+662 TRETRGVELY

-739 VAMDIVAADSFG
+739 VAMDIVAANSFG

-764 IPDLGNGII
+764 IPDLGNGIV

-801 RELNWGFVA
+801 RELNWGLVA

-833 GGGNAGRILNQ
+833 GGGNTGRILNQ

-871 LTHRFSSGYQI
+871 LTHRFSQGYQI

-972 AVANQQTADQV
+972 AVANLQTADQV

-1000 DPLAFRSVTDVRYGN
+1000 DPLAFSSVTDVRYGN
-1015 SGLNTLRGPGFVNLD
+1015 SGLNTLRGPGFLNLD

-1044 IQFRA
+1044 IQFRV

-1075 GTVNTLGGYTEITSA
+1075 GTVNTLGGFTEITSA
-1090 RPDERQVRLGFRVTF
+1090 RPDERQVRLGFRLTF

>member
-1 MTRRSVYAATIGAA
+1 MTQRRIHPSTLVAAWFLVFT
-15 GLLIL
+15 
-20 TFFSTQLP
+20 FSTQLP
-28 AQTLYGTLVGNIS
+28 AQTLYGTLVGNIT
-41 DPSGLPVAN
+41 DPGGLPVVGAT
-50 ASVRAVNS
+50 VRVEHS
-58 GTGLERET
+58 GTSLARET
-66 KTNERGGFQFSD
+66 KTNERGAFLFSD
-78 LPPGTYELTVRGES
+78 LQSGSYAMTVRAQA

-107 VTRADAQ
+107 VTRADAP
-114 LQLPTLE
+114 LQLANLNE
-121 ESVSVAASAVRLQT
+121 EVTVAASAVTLQT
-135 DRAEVRSEIDTTQVN
+135 DRAEVRSEIDTRQVN
-150 HLPISG
+150 HLPVSG
-156 VRNYTALLVLVPGV
+156 VRNYTALLALVPGV

-207 NTFVWLP
+207 NTFIWLP

-244 GAAVNVITK
+244 GAAVNVVTK
-253 SGTNTFHGTGFEYNS
+253 SGTNTFSGTGFEYHI

-276 VFYTN
+276 VFYSDPN
-281 PKKPEFN
+281 KPKFN
-288 QNQWGATL
+288 QNQWGGTL
-296 GGPIARNK
+296 GGPLLKNK
-304 LFFFASHERTDRSIN
+304 LFFFASHERTNRESN

-331 RRGDFSSYGTTI
+331 RGGDFSSYGTTI
-343 YDPLTGN
+343 YDPFTGN
-350 ADGSGRT
+350 PDGSGRI
-357 AFPNNIIPPERISRV
+357 AFANNIIPANRISRV

-385 PGISSNYFASGVA
+385 PAISSNYFASGVA
-398 DFNRHSTDVKVN
+398 EFDRHSTDMKVN
-410 WNPSGRLTMFGR
+410 WNPSGRVTVFAR

-429 GWTPVP
+429 GWTPTP

-452 VNGLNKSISVGI
+452 VDGLNNSISVGF
-464 TYTITPS
+464 TYTIGPTM
-471 LLLDGTVGFNYVTP
+471 LIDGTVGFNRVTP
-485 EALHVLWGQNVGLED
+485 QALHALWGENIGLD
-500 LQLPGTNDPNDIT
+500 ALQLPGTNDPNDIT

-554 GTHGFR
+554 GAHGFR
-560 FGFDLSREHM
+560 FGFDLSHEHM

-584 FAYSGGTTAI
+584 FAYSTGTTAI
-594 RGGPATNQHN
+594 RNGPTPNQFN
-604 AFAAFLLGLPSSI
+604 AFAAFLLGLPSSV

-662 SRANRGVELY
+662 TRKNRGIELY
-672 DVATNTVRVGGV
+672 DVTNNTVRIGGI
-684 GSVPEDVGTSERV
+684 GSVPGDVGTSERV

-704 AAYRIGSKWVA
+704 AAYRIGDAWVV

-739 VAMDIVAADSFG
+739 VAMDIVAPNSFG

-764 IPDLGNGII
+764 IPDLGDGIVD
-773 NIPGNV
+773 IPGNV
-779 IATAMQEKFNRGY
+779 IATAMEGEFDRGY
-792 TQSYNVTVQ
+792 TQTYNLTVQ

-844 KFGRTASTTLQLPY
+844 QYGRTASTTLQLPY

-871 LTHRFSSGYQI
+871 LTRRFSGGFQL
-882 QGSYTFSKSIS
+882 QTSYTFSKSIS
-893 WNTSWMDPSQ
+893 WGTSWMDPSQ
-903 FDRNRALSSFD
+903 FHRNRALSSFD
-914 RPHNLE
+914 RPHNLQI
-920 VGWVAELP
+920 GWVAELP
-928 FGEGKPFG
+928 FGEGKPLASQG
-936 STGIARLLLGGW
+936 LAKLLFGGW
-948 QFNGIF
+948 QLNGIF
-954 SGYSG
+954 SSYSG

-972 AVANQQTADQV
+972 AVANLQTADQV
-983 KDKVEILGGTGP
+983 KDEVTILGGTGP

-1015 SGLNTLRGPGFVNLD
+1015 VGLNTLRGPGFVNLD
-1030 LGLFRQFRIRRDVN
+1030 LGLFREFRVRDLQ

-1060 NNPGSNVSSM
+1060 NNPGANVSSM
-1070 RLNAD
+1070 RLNPD
-1075 GTVNTLGGYTEITSA
+1075 GSVNSLGGYTEITSA
-1090 RPDERQVRLGFRVTF
+1090 RPDERQVRLGVRVAF

>member
-1 MTRRSVYAATIGAA
+1 MTRRSVYPVTIGAA

-20 TFFSTQLP
+20 TFFCTQLP
-28 AQTLYGTLVGNIS
+28 AQTLYGTLVGNIT
-41 DPSGLPVAN
+41 DPSGLPVAD

-78 LPPGTYELTVRGES
+78 LPPGPYELTVRGES

-114 LQLPTLE
+114 LQLKTLE

-276 VFYTN
+276 VFYTD

-304 LFFFASHERTDRSIN
+304 LFFFGSHERTDRNIN

-385 PGISSNYFASGVA
+385 PAISSNYFASGTA

-422 TSILKFS
+422 ASILKFS

-452 VNGLNKSISVGI
+452 VDGLNKSISVGV

-544 RYNANLSWMK
+544 RYNANLSWVK
-554 GTHGFR
+554 GAHGFR

-604 AFAAFLLGLPSSI
+604 AFAAFLLGLPSSV

-739 VAMDIVAADSFG
+739 VAMDIVSADSFG

-871 LTHRFSSGYQI
+871 LTHRFSHGYQI

-936 STGIARLLLGGW
+936 STGIAKLLLGGW
-948 QFNGIF
+948 QLNGIF
-954 SGYSG
+954 SRYSG

-1000 DPLAFRSVTDVRYGN
+1000 DPLAFRSVTDVHYGN

-1030 LGLFRQFRIRRDVN
+1030 LGLFRQFRISREVN